1 MPLNPALL
9 GTQLLAA
16 VDQAVA
22 GSPVATPLQRKAIW
36 DAIAL
41 AIITHIQVNGTVV
54 VVSVSG
60 VTVGPGVSGPGAGT
74 IL

>member
-1 MPLNPALL
+1 MPLNPTLL

-22 GSPVATPLQRKAIW
+22 SSPAATPLQRKAVW

-41 AIITHIQVNGTVV
+41 AIVTHIQINGTVV
-54 VVSVSG
+54 VASVTG
-60 VTVGPGVSGPGAGT
+60 VTTGPGVSGPGTGV
-74 IL
+74 IV